1 MEESATAKAKHSMLP
16 LLVVLFLVSYGIMT
30 LLVVEQART
39 IDTQRNLI
47 NVLFDDSAQ
56 LSAMKGKAAQQQY
69 ATTHPQGKS
78 QSQAPSPS
86 SQAKEQNPDAQT
98 PSSQAPPRSGANSAK
113 TQGNASKA
121 RRQSPLRP
129 PKDTSDEADERRA
142 LISI

>member
-1 MEESATAKAKHSMLP
+1 MEESAIVKPKHSMLP

-56 LSAMKGKAAQQQY
+56 LSALKGKAAQQQY
-69 ATTHPQGKS
+69 AATHPQAKS
-78 QSQAPSPS
+78 QSQAQAPS
-86 SQAKEQNPDAQT
+86 SQAKEQDPQAQT
-98 PSSQAPPRSGANSAK
+98 PSSRITPQTGAKSE
-113 TQGNASKA
+113 GNAGKV
-121 RRQSPLRP
+121 RRQAPLRP
-129 PKDTSDEADERRA
+129 PKDTSDNADERRA